1 MKKIIALFMALLIIE
16 PCFAVTI
23 FQSGKLYGLKD
34 NNSKVILKAE
44 YQKIVQLEY
53 TPVKTILIPMQSTK
67 EPKKVQLKS
76 YKVEKDNLWGVVDDT
91 GKIIID
97 CRYDDIR
104 VNQYGE
110 IIFKKGDEEILLN
123 PVKNTAKKAAKTVEA
138 IAGLPVT
145 IIAGALLP
153 VEVISKM
160 GKK

>member
-1 MKKIIALFMALLIIE
+1 MKKILILVLALLTMQS
-16 PCFAVTI
+16 CFASVI

-34 NNSKVILKAE
+34 DNSKVILKAQ

-76 YKVEKDNLWGVVDDT
+76 YKVQKDNLWGVVDNT
-91 GKIIID
+91 GKTVID

-145 IIAGALLP
+145 IVAGALLP